1 MHRIASLWYKRIM
14 DDARAF
20 LDQMLAKR
28 GHDYAT
34 LSRLIGRNPAYVQ
47 QYIHRGTP
55 RVLAERDRRLIA
67 EFLGVDE
74 ARLGGP
80 ERNLPP
86 QSGGLVSVPM
96 LDVDVAAGAGGAA
109 NAEAITGAHGFSPE
123 WLSARGL
130 KGKTLSIVRVIGDSM
145 EPTLSSGNDLLVAHA
160 PRMAGDGIYVL
171 RMEDA
176 LLVKRLARTPD
187 GRISVRSD
195 NPAYPNYAGVAPD
208 AVQIIGRAVWVGRD
222 L

>member
-1 MHRIASLWYKRIM
+1 MVPM
-14 DDARAF
+14 DEARAF
-20 LDQMLAKR
+20 LDRMITAR

-67 EFLGVDE
+67 EFLGVEE

-80 ERNLPP
+80 ERLVLV
-86 QSGGLVSVPM
+86 QGGGLVPIAM

-109 NAEAITGAHGFSPE
+109 NAEAVTGAHGFSPD
-123 WLSARGL
+123 WLMARGL
-130 KGKTLSIVRVIGDSM
+130 KGKSLSIVRVIGDSM
-145 EPTLSSGNDLLVAHA
+145 EPTLSPGNDLLVAHA
-160 PRMAGDGIYVL
+160 PRMMGDGIYVL
-171 RMEDA
+171 RMEDS

-195 NPAYPNYAGVAPD
+195 NPAYPNYAGVAAD